1 MKFKKPQPYLFFI
14 ALSLFFVQLAFSQ
27 TGALI
32 EKRGIV
38 VNPVDRSHLQSLV
51 DAGTIETEG
60 YSDIVIN
67 MAGLP
72 SATNRKAGVVGAILI
87 PDMPPFDEA
96 FHKWGILPA
105 VIEVTADVKAGE
117 TNFMAKQKRFD
128 VGFPRYRILLYNTTD
143 SNMTVAFFAY
153 RTRQ

>member
-1 MKFKKPQPYLFFI
+1 MKWTTLVLLFAMFPLLI
-14 ALSLFFVQLAFSQ
+14 HAGYSQSNALM
-27 TGALI
+27 

-38 VNPVDRSHLQSLV
+38 VSPVDRSELQSLV

-60 YSDIVIN
+60 FSDIVLN
-67 MAGLP
+67 MAGMP
-72 SATNRKAGVVGAILI
+72 SAANRKAGVVGAILI
-87 PDMPPFDEA
+87 PDIPPFDEA

-105 VIEVTADVKAGE
+105 VIELTADVKAGE
-117 TNFMAKQKRFD
+117 TSFIAKQKRFD

>member
-1 MKFKKPQPYLFFI
+1 ML
-14 ALSLFFVQLAFSQ
+14 LLFVQTAISQ
-27 TGALI
+27 SGALI

-38 VNPVDRSHLQSLV
+38 VHPVDRSQIQSLV

-60 YSDIVIN
+60 FSDIVLN
-67 MAGLP
+67 MAGMP

-87 PDMPPFDEA
+87 PDIPPFDEA

-105 VIEVTADVKAGE
+105 VIELTAEVKAGE
-117 TNFMAKQKRFD
+117 TSFIAKQKRFD
-128 VGFPRYRILLYNTTD
+128 VGFPRYRILFYNTTD